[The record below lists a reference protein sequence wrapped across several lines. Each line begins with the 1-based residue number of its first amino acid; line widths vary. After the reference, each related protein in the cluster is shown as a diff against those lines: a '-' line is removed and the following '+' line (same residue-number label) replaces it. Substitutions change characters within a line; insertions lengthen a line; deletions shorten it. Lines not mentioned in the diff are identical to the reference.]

1 MIAPLAFVPVA
12 VTLLIAP
19 ALAAT
24 VTRTET
30 ITASAP
36 VGGKVNI
43 NTASVKDLMMLTGVG
58 KKVAEKIVEYRGTHG
73 AFRKAEDIRKVE
85 GLGDTL
91 WERNKD
97 RIVVK

>member
-1 MIAPLAFVPVA
+1 MIRRLSLLSLA
-12 VTLLIAP
+12 VTLFAAP

-24 VTRTET
+24 VSRTET
-30 ITASAP
+30 ITASTP

-43 NTASVKDLMMLTGVG
+43 NTGSVKDLMTLAGVG
-58 KKVAEKIVEYRGTHG
+58 KKVAEKIVEYRGAHG
-73 AFRKAEDIRKVE
+73 AFKRAEDVRKVE
-85 GLGDTL
+85 GLGDAL

>member
-1 MIAPLAFVPVA
+1 MIHRLSLLSLAL
-12 VTLLIAP
+12 TLLAAP

-24 VTRTET
+24 VSRTET
-30 ITASAP
+30 ITASVP

-43 NTASVKDLMMLTGVG
+43 NTASVKDLMTLAGVG
-58 KKVAEKIVEYRGTHG
+58 KKVAEKIVEYRGAHG
-73 AFRKAEDIRKVE
+73 AFKKAADVRKVE
-85 GLGDTL
+85 GLGDAL

>member
-1 MIAPLAFVPVA
+1 MIAPLAFVVVVA
-12 VTLLIAP
+12 TLLVTP

-24 VTRTET
+24 VSRTEV

-43 NTASVKDLMMLTGVG
+43 NTASVKDLMTLEGVG
-58 KKVAEKIVEYRGTHG
+58 KKVAEKIVEYRGAHG
-73 AFRKAEDIRKVE
+73 AFKKAADLRKVE
-85 GLGDTL
+85 GLGDAL

>member
-1 MIAPLAFVPVA
+1 MIAPLASVVVA
-12 VTLLIAP
+12 ATLLVTP

-24 VTRTET
+24 VSRTET

-43 NTASVKDLMMLTGVG
+43 NTASVKDLMTLDGVG
-58 KKVAEKIVEYRGTHG
+58 KKVAEKIVEYRGAHG
-73 AFRKAEDIRKVE
+73 AFKKAADLRKVE
-85 GLGDTL
+85 GLGDAL

>member
-1 MIAPLAFVPVA
+1 MIRRLWLLSFA
-12 VTLLIAP
+12 VTLLVAP

-24 VTRTET
+24 VSRTET

-43 NTASVKDLMMLTGVG
+43 NTASVKDLMTLAGVG
-58 KKVAEKIVEYRGTHG
+58 KKVAEKIVEYREAHG
-73 AFRKAEDIRKVE
+73 AFKKAEELRKVD
-85 GLGDTL
+85 GLGAGL

>member
-1 MIAPLAFVPVA
+1 MIARLASVAIATTLFV
-12 VTLLIAP
+12 TP

-24 VTRTET
+24 VSRTEV

-43 NTASVKDLMMLTGVG
+43 NTASVKDLMTLTGVG
-58 KKVAEKIVEYRGTHG
+58 KKVAEKIVEYRGAHG
-73 AFRKAEDIRKVE
+73 AFRKAEDVRKVE
-85 GLGDTL
+85 GLGDAL
-91 WERNKD
+91 WERNKE